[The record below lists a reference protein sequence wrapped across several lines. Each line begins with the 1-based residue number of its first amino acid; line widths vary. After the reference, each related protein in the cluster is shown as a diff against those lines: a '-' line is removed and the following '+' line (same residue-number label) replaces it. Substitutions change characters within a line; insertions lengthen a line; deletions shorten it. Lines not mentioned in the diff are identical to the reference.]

1 MTTTTFR
8 PASAKQND
16 LIIRLAA
23 ERDHDIAALHDLI
36 DSAHANLL
44 SVTEASTAI
53 DILFG
58 LPKKAAVHADGAAV
72 TEGYYWVNGLVYKVQ
87 KSQAGRLY
95 TKVFSEHGYT
105 YAPGGLRLVAT
116 ADRLTLDQ
124 AAELGVKTGRC
135 VICGKTLTDPASVE
149 AGIGPVCA
157 LRF

>member
-8 PASAKQND
+8 PASDKQNA
-16 LIIRLAA
+16 LIARLAVEKDLGTDA
-23 ERDHDIAALHDLI
+23 DFNLLVANSANLDVKAASDLI
-36 DSAHANLL
+36 D
-44 SVTEASTAI
+44 T
-53 DILFG
+53 LFS
-58 LPKKAAVHADGAAV
+58 LPKKAVLNTDGAPIS
-72 TEGYYWVNGLVYKVQ
+72 EGYFWVNGLVYKVQ
-87 KSQAGRLY
+87 KSQTGNLY

-105 YAPGGLRLVAT
+105 YAPGGIRLIAT
-116 ADRLTLDQ
+116 ATRLTLEQ